1 MRVLIL
7 TKNVSTENETQKMLQ
22 ILGHEVFTTSKML
35 DLYLSTGDTM
45 TATLFDLCII
55 SKTISDYE
63 ANHLAAQL
71 ANRSCTVF
79 REVERISDETIEYS
93 KGPFKEL
100 KAKQTI
106 TDLREALAEGA
117 LVNQ

>member
-1 MRVLIL
+1 
-7 TKNVSTENETQKMLQ
+7 
-22 ILGHEVFTTSKML
+22 
-35 DLYLSTGDTM
+35 M